1 MTDFIN
7 NTSLSYTTLTEE
19 VLAWLQNLDDYDKWK
34 DLFSG
39 SNGTILV
46 EMLAAQ
52 AANEYFKIYGSRQEN
67 FMAYLSKR
75 ISAIA
80 IAQNYGYSV
89 TRGTN
94 MKLTINVTP
103 NSSLYLKAL
112 TPIGTCGDYDL
123 TLVNNTSFVEGTP
136 VNVDV
141 YIGNVKTQT
150 LTANSENLL
159 TFRFSNNNISDVVQ
173 LYLNDETCSGNPLP
187 YSTQLLDLLNDKYVG
202 ISNAVGGVDV
212 MYLNTRDTAQYKYH
226 SNSTLTLQYLE
237 YAEVNYSST
246 TLEFDYGDINSLVS
260 QTNTIVQEET
270 KSIQINGPL
279 YAETNRV
286 ICARKD
292 FQNVMKTLN
301 SSFIDAN
308 STDYSN
314 PIVQVTYILNNNML
328 LTDAEKASLLQLL
341 SPMRCF
347 GVPMCYISDPTV
359 NNFTINTTL
368 KLMNLSNTNFVAE
381 DIVNEVFAQFTQKLG
396 TTIDLALI
404 EHDLED
410 YDYIKTARSSFATTV
425 WTAKGLIKPGM
436 IISPTVDNGF
446 NYLVLGFNYTTG
458 TTQPVW
464 PTTIGDTVIDNNIE
478 WTCIPLDKNAVPIEW
493 TANTSFNL
501 FDKCVPTVSNDCAY
515 QINRFIDKSSG
526 VEPTWNTTV
535 GEITYDVSAT
545 QSVYNGIAWL
555 TVPKVSTANSWQAN
569 TSYSTGTIVN
579 DLANAFDVS
588 FQMINPVN
596 RFSVTEP
603 VWTTTE
609 DIFMVDNVIFSKIT
623 QNPTLLG
630 LAWDNYATFT
640 HNISLVTS

>member
-39 SNGTILV
+39 SNGVILV
-46 EMLAAQ
+46 EMLSAQ

-67 FMAYLSKR
+67 FMSYLSKR

-368 KLMNLSNTNFVAE
+368 KLMNSSNTNFVAE

-603 VWTTTE
+603 TWTTTE
-609 DIFMVDNVIFSKIT
+609 DIFTVDDVIFSKVT

>member
-39 SNGTILV
+39 SNGVILV
-46 EMLAAQ
+46 EMLSAQ
-52 AANEYFKIYGSRQEN
+52 ASNEYFKIYGSRQEN

-260 QTNTIVQEET
+260 QTNTVVQEET

-368 KLMNLSNTNFVAE
+368 KLMNSSNANFVVA

-603 VWTTTE
+603 TWTTTE

>member
-39 SNGTILV
+39 SNGVILV
-46 EMLAAQ
+46 EMLSAQ
-52 AANEYFKIYGSRQEN
+52 ASNEYFKIYGSRQEN

-368 KLMNLSNTNFVAE
+368 KLMNSSNANFVAE

>member
-1 MTDFIN
+1 MTNIIN

-34 DLFSG
+34 DLFAG
-39 SNGTILV
+39 SDGTILV

-368 KLMNLSNTNFVAE
+368 KLMNSSNTNFVAE

-545 QSVYNGIAWL
+545 QSVYNGTAWL

-569 TSYSTGTIVN
+569 TSYSTGTVVN

-603 VWTTTE
+603 TWTTTE
-609 DIFMVDNVIFSKIT
+609 DIFIVDNVIFSKIT